1 MNKYSRKE
9 LWRTA
14 RIVSVVYVLFI
25 AVMILLII
33 ALFSSCSPK
42 IIRETVTNTVV
53 ERHDSLIYKD
63 TTIFVPIPAESQ
75 SNVVLPKDTS
85 KVETSFA
92 ESKAWIDTTG
102 LLHHTIQNKRRDWGV
117 QIKYPERTIV
127 SKATTTSHDKIIVE
141 KKVEKELNWW
151 QKFRLWMFFPLLAI
165 VIYSYKDIIIPFVK
179 KIVPLIK
186 KLLV

>member
-14 RIVSVVYVLFI
+14 RIVSLVYVLFI

-42 IIRETVTNTVV
+42 IIREKEKETVV
-53 ERHDSLIYKD
+53 ERHDSLVYKD
-63 TTIFVPIPAESQ
+63 SLIYVPIPAESQ
-75 SNVVLPKDTS
+75 TNVVLPKDTS

-92 ESKAWIDTTG
+92 ESKAWVDATG

-179 KIVPLIK
+179 KIIPLIK